1 MSDYRSFYYLMSQ
14 GLGNTKPVFMQ
25 PLVPLTFDEL
35 YSPREGTV
43 LIGKSEKHYW
53 RTRDRIQF
61 HFYANRANKVVF
73 ITCCNLD
80 NREVYRTIFLN
91 METLYF
97 EVECKSQEGNR
108 TKMVRKREKKLFTD
122 EMLHRSVVE
131 YIRARVFITND
142 LLLWPDFSAPA
153 TSSSPPLEHDGLGLP
168 ILQGADARSPV
179 SVEHGA
185 SELPIPVDSA
195 PVVKPKEYFEKMVT
209 FNKLSNDYYGDNL
222 EINKPD
228 ALSLEGILHTKIL
241 PNDWQPPTPPK
252 PVEVPV
258 QAAPALSP
266 DVKKPILPRK
276 SSKYGNSRRPS
287 GAVPVLVL
295 GSASTPTLPAV
306 SGAASATS
314 PMKPTPA
321 ASSSQMHSPVS
332 NAVASVASYIAKM
345 TMQSASADA
354 AASQPAP
361 ALVNLSSCSLDTAER
376 GITPFVA
383 VTPTLNALEPDT
395 APISSSD
402 KAKQVVAVTKV
413 KYPPLIKG
421 QSSVNRGPRNTVLT
435 KQTSNLK
442 AKPVAKGPVP
452 AAIATAGV
460 QTMPSTPAAPQRA
473 TLIITDSA
481 PLTAA
486 ASAEKKKKTSPLAA
500 AGARA
505 QALLSSATKK
515 PNNKVVPV

>member
-14 GLGNTKPVFMQ
+14 GLGATKPVFMQ
-25 PLVPLTFDEL
+25 PLVPLTFEEL

-142 LLLWPDFSAPA
+142 LLLWPDFTPVAPTPA
-153 TSSSPPLEHDGLGLP
+153 PVEHDGLGLP

-185 SELPIPVDSA
+185 LELPIPADTEA
-195 PVVKPKEYFEKMVT
+195 PVKKPVQYFEKMVT

-222 EINKPD
+222 EINKPE
-228 ALSLEGILHTKIL
+228 ALSLEGILHTKTL
-241 PNDWQPPTPPK
+241 PDDWQPPSPPK
-252 PVEVPV
+252 PVEVAV
-258 QAAPALSP
+258 EVAHALSP
-266 DVKKPILPRK
+266 DAKKPILPRK

-287 GAVPVLVL
+287 GAVPVLAL
-295 GSASTPTLPAV
+295 GSASTPTLPSV
-306 SGAASATS
+306 TS
-314 PMKPTPA
+314 PLKPV
-321 ASSSQMHSPVS
+321 SSSTNTHMNSPVS

-345 TMQSASADA
+345 TLQSASADA
-354 AASQPAP
+354 VASQAAP
-361 ALVNLSSCSLDTAER
+361 TLVNLSSYSLDAAEKD
-376 GITPFVA
+376 ITPLTTT
-383 VTPTLNALEPDT
+383 TPALNALEPDT
-395 APISSSD
+395 NPISSSD
-402 KAKQVVAVTKV
+402 KPKQVVAVTKV

-421 QSSVNRGPRNTVLT
+421 QSSVNRAPRNTVLT

-442 AKPVAKGPVP
+442 VKPVVKGPVP

-473 TLIITDSA
+473 SIIILDPVQPTPA
-481 PLTAA
+481 AAAA
-486 ASAEKKKKTSPLAA
+486 ASAEKKKKASPLAA